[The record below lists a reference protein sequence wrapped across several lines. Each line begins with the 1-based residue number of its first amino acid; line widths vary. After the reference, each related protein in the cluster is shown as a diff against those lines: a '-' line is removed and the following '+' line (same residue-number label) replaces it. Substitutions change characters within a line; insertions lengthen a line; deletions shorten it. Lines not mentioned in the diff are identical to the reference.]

1 MRNKEKTGLDF
12 LIDKITNSIENAVTG
27 DSFQTEVS
35 ILSNADFKT
44 ISEKKLWLFDWKT
57 EHRNPKTEVFKLT
70 IIHNPKIIQGLIS
83 IEDRMT
89 MSLCTL
95 SKVQNSI
102 KAKTKCILVYP
113 AI

>member
-1 MRNKEKTGLDF
+1 MDNTLWNTEYIAYLGLVRNKEKTGLDF

-70 IIHNPKIIQGLIS
+70 INIILKS
-83 IEDRMT
+83 FKD
-89 MSLCTL
+89 
-95 SKVQNSI
+95 
-102 KAKTKCILVYP
+102 
-113 AI
+113 